1 MKMRKMVDKKS
12 SQPRKMRGMLWSGAM
27 RVKRKSL
34 SSTLSRDM
42 KEKHSFDHVTLRKGD
57 TVKIMRGDFKGI
69 EGKVSKTFSKSGQ
82 INVEG
87 VTREKL
93 KGGTVQVKINAS
105 KVMVTS
111 LNLDDKLRR
120 EELEK

>member
-1 MKMRKMVDKKS
+1 LVNKRS
-12 SQPRKMRGMLWSGAM
+12 SQPRKMRAALHSGAI
-27 RVKRKSL
+27 RLRNKSM
-34 SSTLSRDM
+34 SSTLSKDL
-42 KEKHSFDHVTLRKGD
+42 KEKHSHDHVHLRKGD

-69 EGKVSKTFSKSGQ
+69 EGKVSRTFSKRGQ
-82 INVEG
+82 ITVEG

-93 KGGTVQVKINAS
+93 KGGTVPVKVNAS

-120 EELEK
+120 KALEE

>member
-1 MKMRKMVDKKS
+1 LDNRS
-12 SQPRKMRGMLWSGAM
+12 SQPRKMRALLHSGSICV
-27 RVKRKSL
+27 RNKSL
-34 SSTLSRDM
+34 SATLSKDL
-42 KEKHSFDHVTLRKGD
+42 KEKHSYDHVTLRKGD

-69 EGKVSKTFSKSGQ
+69 EGKVSKTFSKTGQ

-111 LNLDDKLRR
+111 INMDDKLRR
-120 EELEK
+120 KALEK

>member
-1 MKMRKMVDKKS
+1 MVAKNS
-12 SQPRKMRGMLWSGAM
+12 SQPRKMRAQLHSGAM
-27 RVKRKSL
+27 RVRHKSL
-34 SSTLSRDM
+34 SSTLSKDL

-57 TVKIMRGDFKGI
+57 TVKILRGDFRGI
-69 EGKVSKTFSKSGQ
+69 QGKVQETFSKAGQ
-82 INVEG
+82 ITIEG

-93 KGGTVQVKINAS
+93 KGGTVPVKINAS

-120 EELEK
+120 KALEE

>member
-1 MKMRKMVDKKS
+1 MRA
-12 SQPRKMRGMLWSGAM
+12 MLHSGAM

-34 SSTLSRDM
+34 SATLSKDL
-42 KEKHSFDHVTLRKGD
+42 KEKHTFDHVTLRKGD
-57 TVKIMRGDFKGI
+57 TVKIVRGDFRGI
-69 EGKVSKTFSKSGQ
+69 EGKVSKTYSKSGQ

-105 KVMVTS
+105 KVTVTS

-120 EELEK
+120 KALEK

>member
-1 MKMRKMVDKKS
+1 LVNKS
-12 SQPRKMRGMLWSGAM
+12 AQPRKVRAAIYSGSV
-27 RVKRKSL
+27 RVRNKSL
-34 SSTLSRDM
+34 SSTLSKDL
-42 KEKHSFDHVTLRKGD
+42 KEKHSYDHVTLRKGD

-69 EGKVSKTFSKSGQ
+69 EGKVSKTFSKSGR
-82 INVEG
+82 ITVEG

-93 KGGTVQVKINAS
+93 KGGTVPVKVNAS

-120 EELEK
+120 KALED

>member
-1 MKMRKMVDKKS
+1 MVNKRS
-12 SQPRKMRGMLWSGAM
+12 TQPRKMRAALYSGAI
-27 RVKRKSL
+27 RHRNKFL
-34 SSTLSRDM
+34 SSTLSKDL
-42 KEKHSFDHVTLRKGD
+42 KEKHSYDHVVLRKGD

-69 EGKVSKTFSKSGQ
+69 EGKVAKTFSKTGQ
-82 INVEG
+82 ITVEG

-93 KGGTVQVKINAS
+93 KGGTVPVKVNAS

-120 EELEK
+120 KALEK

>member
-1 MKMRKMVDKKS
+1 MMVRSMAKKS
-12 SQPRKMRGMLWSGAM
+12 SQPRKVRA
-27 RVKRKSL
+27 RVRFGSIRFRNKSL
-34 SSTLSRDM
+34 SSALSKDL

-57 TVKIMRGDFKGI
+57 TVKIMRGDFKGV
-69 EGKVSKTFSKSGQ
+69 EGKVSKTFSKTGQ

-120 EELEK
+120 TALEK